1 MITTKIL
8 VDFRRRKVVAVT
20 DHRGSSVYT
29 DLIQKGYVEAAVVKS
44 RNSVYIL
51 PGAEPVVETFITSAY
66 FDPKDKYS

>member
-8 VDFRRRKVVAVT
+8 IDFRRRKVVAVT
-20 DHRGSSVYT
+20 DHRGSSAYL

-44 RNSVYIL
+44 KIQSNYQ
-51 PGAEPVVETFITSAY
+51 PEPVVETFITPDY

>member
-8 VDFRRRKVVAVT
+8 IDFRRRKVVAVT
-20 DHRGSSVYT
+20 DHRGSSAYL

-44 RNSVYIL
+44 KITYPNL
-51 PGAEPVVETFITSAY
+51 PGGEPYVETFITSAY